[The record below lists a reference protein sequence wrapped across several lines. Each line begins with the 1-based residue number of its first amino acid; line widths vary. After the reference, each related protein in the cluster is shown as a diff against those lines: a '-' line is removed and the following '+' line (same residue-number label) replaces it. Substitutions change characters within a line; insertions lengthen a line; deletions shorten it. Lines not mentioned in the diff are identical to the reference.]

1 MDWTSALAGMEETC
15 ADVFDV
21 TPCRLQPRTNGR
33 SNGRSVNHSEQND
46 PERAAF
52 DFMGTLELGPP
63 STKVWRHL
71 SPDPGD
77 AGNRSD
83 TVSYDA
89 VLTAHTGGWPYK
101 PVRGDFF
108 IVGNDTW
115 RIASILP
122 DGTVRP
128 AFLLVRA

>member
-1 MDWTSALAGMEETC
+1 MDWTSALSNMESVCAG
-15 ADVFDV
+15 VFDV
-21 TPCRLQPRTNGR
+21 TPCQLQPRTK
-33 SNGRSVNHSEQND
+33 GRSVNHGAQDD
-46 PERAAF
+46 PSRVPI
-52 DFMGTLELGPP
+52 DFVGTLELGPP

-89 VLTAHTGGWPYK
+89 VLTAHTGNWPYK
-101 PVRGDFF
+101 AEREDFF
-108 IVGNDTW
+108 IVGADTW
-115 RIASILP
+115 RIAAILQ